1 MELPNLTGSA
11 ACSLF
16 AFKKMYV
23 WSEGFRLKIRMRAT
37 KKSCRSKRRADFF
50 SQLKEGK
57 RGKKENE
64 RQRWVWRTEI
74 AMLSCNRGLI
84 WPDLERTNVHGRAHT
99 SRVTGHKEPLCQVTE
114 HREKDKGLEGCD
126 MTNMR
131 GFAGLWGNWH
141 YSRGWLTLLICITH
155 QSRSQHRRAD
165 KPHAWSPDTWVKTQL
180 PQNVPKRGSLCNVA
194 SGLPTPTQRKTFD
207 SCTGILA
214 GRGPKHVISRME
226 MHIYG
231 VRCP

>member
-1 MELPNLTGSA
+1 MVGRFP
-11 ACSLF
+11 SLNSN
-16 AFKKMYV
+16 ARNKK
-23 WSEGFRLKIRMRAT
+23 G
-37 KKSCRSKRRADFF
+37 CRSKWHTDFVLQF
-50 SQLKEGK
+50 KEVK
-57 RGKKENE
+57 RGENE
-64 RQRWVWRTEI
+64 NQRQRWVWRTEI
-74 AMLSCNRGLI
+74 GVLSCNRGLI
-84 WPDLERTNVHGRAHT
+84 WPDLERTNVHGRART

-131 GFAGLWGNWH
+131 GFAGLWGNCH

-165 KPHAWSPDTWVKTQL
+165 KPHTWSPDTWVKTQL
-180 PQNVPKRGSLCNVA
+180 PPNLPKREHLRKVA
-194 SGLPTPTQRKTFD
+194 RGLPTTTQTKRFD
-207 SCTGILA
+207 TCTLILA

-226 MHIYG
+226 THIYG